1 MQGFFTKRRKIS
13 NSLTLLFE
21 NKTPTLD
28 KVLENSDLS
37 ISLRYEVDELVDFI
51 VPKECDP
58 QKCPNLVQIL
68 DYALPL
74 TRSKIN
80 PQLIYRRNA
89 ANILSTICNKLQT
102 RIHTTNLLKNRIEEF
117 ITKKNSNVN
126 EFAGH
131 FQRITECFLRFEI
144 RTENKKPLNNFHA
157 FLINILSKISIL
169 AYRFLAINIF
179 SEFID
184 IINKKESSQNEMKL
198 ASQIISKSIDIN
210 DDLTIKYNHISM
222 FFYIYQQNEAIFTD
236 FDINCLNN
244 LFDTA
249 LMLSNYN
256 QLYAY
261 ESFRIIDLLISQLN
275 SPNVNINILID
286 RYAEKQKKYIISLA
300 KSSIFN
306 CCVIFRIF
314 WKVLLNSKTLDVMKY
329 FFEDPYNHPNSEV
342 NWFFYIKVVD
352 VFSKMDSQTRYFYVR
367 SKSLCTRAINYM
379 KKLEKYS
386 TPPNFCI
393 LELIELISQPLKDDE
408 YKLSL
413 NPNEEKNPM
422 LSPEWAEAVFTAKT
436 ILLKKRDAVDFA
448 KKDFIQKDDF
458 FM

>member
-1 MQGFFTKRRKIS
+1 MKRNKIT

-58 QKCPNLVQIL
+58 QKCPNLVQLL

-74 TRSKIN
+74 TKNKIN

-89 ANILSTICNKLQT
+89 ASLLSTICNKLQT
-102 RIHTTNLLKNRIEEF
+102 RIHKTNLLKNRIEEF
-117 ITKKNSNVN
+117 LTKKNSLEN

-144 RTENKKPLNNFHA
+144 RNENMHPLDNSRSFLNN
-157 FLINILSKISIL
+157 ILTKISIL

-184 IINKKESSQNEMKL
+184 IIKEKESCQNEMKL
-198 ASQIISKSIDIN
+198 ASQIISKSIADN
-210 DDLTIKYNHISM
+210 SDPDLKYNHISM
-222 FFYIYQQNEAIFTD
+222 IFYIYQQNESIFTD
-236 FDINCLNN
+236 FDTTYLPT
-244 LFDTA
+244 LFNAA
-249 LMLSNYN
+249 LMFSNHS
-256 QLYAY
+256 QLYVY
-261 ESFRIIDLLISQLN
+261 ESFRIIDLLVSQLN
-275 SPNVNINILID
+275 SQNVNNLID
-286 RYAEKQKKYIISLA
+286 RYAEKHKKSIIEFA

-314 WKVLLNSKTLDVMKY
+314 WKILLNSTTLDVMKY
-329 FFEDPYNHPNSEV
+329 FFEDPYISPKSVV

-352 VFSKMDSQTRYFYVR
+352 VFSKMDSKTRYNYVL

-393 LELIELISQPLKDDE
+393 LELIEIISQPLNDDE

-413 NPNEEKNPM
+413 DPNEENNPM
-422 LSPEWAEAVFTAKT
+422 LSPEWAKAAFAAKT
-436 ILLKKRDAVDFA
+436 ILLKKKDAVDFA
-448 KKDFIQKDDF
+448 KKDFIQRDDF